1 MVFGEATGLTLHM
14 AQNVFHLE
22 RFPREWEKVQR
33 ETGVM
38 EPTGRLD
45 AFRARYAGG
54 VGEGP
59 TEPIQVDTPEQP
71 RKPKLHTYSML
82 RPPEEE
88 AAAHLPASNAT
99 AVDFI
104 DLTDCDAEPNPESP
118 K

>member
-1 MVFGEATGLTLHM
+1 
-14 AQNVFHLE
+14 
-22 RFPREWEKVQR
+22 
-33 ETGVM
+33 M